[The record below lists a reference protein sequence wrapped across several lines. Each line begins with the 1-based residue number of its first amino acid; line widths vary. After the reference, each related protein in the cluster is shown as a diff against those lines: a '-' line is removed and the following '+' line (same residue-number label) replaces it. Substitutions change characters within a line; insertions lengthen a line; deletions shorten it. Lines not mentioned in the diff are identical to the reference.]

1 MKKLFILLITLFL
14 VSLTIQLILAT
25 TPGPI
30 CEEISN
36 LTIDL
41 LRETQ
46 GGVGCYDD
54 KYNPVLDMNKDE
66 LISFADILLLASNVR
81 NWELEQ
87 SEAWCQEK
95 LEDTTN
101 PCLGPNCQELYD
113 LSAGILKSSGPI
125 ECENNNYN
133 FIADINKDSYLT
145 AADVLLLASNVRDLS
160 LEESEAWCQ
169 EKLEDTTNPCMGSNC
184 QELYDLS
191 IGILKNLGPL
201 ECENQGYNP
210 TADINKDGYIAVTD
224 SLLIANKVNNFFE
237 ESEAWCQEK
246 LEDTTNPCT
255 ISSPQIVS
263 QDAPE
268 QETTST
274 PKKDEQEG
282 YIYSGNFECI
292 NEGELLDITLNK
304 NSYKVCCSG
313 LTEFNPC
320 FQYISIGDKCYTSSR
335 LNAKCPTKGCIK
347 CGDGIC
353 SSKENVCNCPKDCIE
368 KKQPNYATI
377 KDFCIAMNYPSQ
389 NLCEAWD
396 LCSLCNEN
404 NICNIVGLRINNS
417 YCSLNNTLETQK
429 EIDLECKENYE
440 CKSDACFMERCI
452 YKNLIQV
459 VITFFK
465 ELFN

>member
-87 SEAWCQEK
+87 
-95 LEDTTN
+95 
-101 PCLGPNCQELYD
+101 
-113 LSAGILKSSGPI
+113 
-125 ECENNNYN
+125 
-133 FIADINKDSYLT
+133 
-145 AADVLLLASNVRDLS
+145 
-160 LEESEAWCQ
+160 
-169 EKLEDTTNPCMGSNC
+169 
-184 QELYDLS
+184 
-191 IGILKNLGPL
+191 
-201 ECENQGYNP
+201 
-210 TADINKDGYIAVTD
+210 
-224 SLLIANKVNNFFE
+224 
-237 ESEAWCQEK
+237 SEAWCQEK